1 MHPLGVHFFCKKKRL
16 GRQDSKRSERRPKRE
31 EEAPG
36 MAPEASGDA
45 VEGAA
50 RRAATET
57 ANLSSQI
64 ERNAFRRAATV
75 RAILS

>member
-1 MHPLGVHFFCKKKRL
+1 
-16 GRQDSKRSERRPKRE
+16 
-31 EEAPG
+31 

-57 ANLSSQI
+57 ANLSSQLD
-64 ERNAFRRAATV
+64 RNASVMGAFFFVKKRLGRQDSKRTERRPKREEV
-75 RAILS
+75 N